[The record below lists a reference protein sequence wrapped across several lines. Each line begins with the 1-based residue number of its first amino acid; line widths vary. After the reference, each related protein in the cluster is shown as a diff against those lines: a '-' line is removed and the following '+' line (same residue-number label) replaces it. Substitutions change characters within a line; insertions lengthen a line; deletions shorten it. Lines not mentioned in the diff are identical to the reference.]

1 MPPVKE
7 SFEESMATAIVAA
20 IKQAVDPLRARVKA
34 LEERPALAY
43 KGVFEANVLYRE
55 GSLVTRSGSLW
66 LALHDTRAVPGSEP
80 SAWRLVAKNG
90 A

>member
-1 MPPVKE
+1 MSAQTPTI
-7 SFEESMATAIVAA
+7 EEKMADAVVAA
-20 IKQAVDPLRARVKA
+20 VKQLVDPLLARVKA

-43 KGVFEANVLYRE
+43 KGVFEADVLYRE
-55 GSLVTRSGSLW
+55 CSLVTRSGSLW